1 MEENASTEIG
11 KIMEVVIKDIEKC
24 PYRDFSIY
32 AIQEYKITNLIESMN
47 KTGFWDGQVIAR
59 QVGEKFQIAFGHHR
73 VEAAKR
79 VFGLEGKIP
88 ITVKPLSDD
97 LMREMM
103 VRENKT
109 EWGCMPAAIDDAVKA
124 SRDHLA
130 AHPEKVRELLSSDAK
145 GVKRVRLGA
154 PAIAKDTGYSVTTVE
169 LSLLRLSWIES
180 GVINAKALHKMP
192 SQAAATY
199 FVKKILEKKET
210 EPLTADQQL
219 FLADRIVEKGKVG
232 AGSIN
237 LVFMEYR
244 PVGKPR
250 TDPNHSNYHELK
262 LRRATTLGFKIINA
276 LKPFSNLDCYKA
288 RMHEEMPTK
297 DDIAQEAQDE
307 FLLMIPQLAEVF
319 KMVCKKLD
327 KEPAPFIRPGF
338 LFGEDNESNVEE

>member
-1 MEENASTEIG
+1 MEENPTQEIG
-11 KIMEVVIKDIEKC
+11 KIMEIRIGDIEKC
-24 PYRDFSIY
+24 PFRDFSIY

-59 QVGEKFQIAFGHHR
+59 PFGEKFQIAFGHHR

-79 VFGLEGKIP
+79 VYGLEGKIP
-88 ITVKPLSDD
+88 ITVKPLSED

-130 AHPEKVRELLSSDAK
+130 KHPEKVRELLSSDAK

-180 GVINAKALHKMP
+180 GEIDAKALHKMP
-192 SQAAATY
+192 NQAAATI
-199 FVKKILEKKET
+199 FAKQVLAKKET
-210 EPLTADQQL
+210 EPLTAEQQI
-219 FLADRIVEKGKVG
+219 FIADRIVEKGKVG

-237 LVFMEYR
+237 LVFMEYHS
-244 PVGKPR
+244 VGKPH
-250 TDPNHSNYHELK
+250 TDPHHPNFHELK
-262 LRRATTLGFKIINA
+262 LRKATKLGFKIINA

-288 RMHEEMPTK
+288 RIHEEMPTK

-307 FLLMIPQLAEVF
+307 FVLMIPQLAEVL

-327 KEPAPFIRPGF
+327 KEPAPFVRPGF
-338 LFGEDNESNVEE
+338 LFGGDNESNIEE